1 MILKN
6 PIYEFYVDISY
17 NYTYTYTYTHDFT
30 IHGCK
35 TINFFWYVTV
45 LNKNGEVPNLSGYEI
60 QAKLCVENLK
70 EALNDCRASLED
82 VEIEISIIKII
93 VFLSYKV
100 G

>member
-17 NYTYTYTYTHDFT
+17 NYTYTYTHHFT
-30 IHGCK
+30 IHASK
-35 TINFFWYVTV
+35 TINFFLYVTV
-45 LNKNGEVPNLSGYEI
+45 LNKNGEVPNLRGYEI

-70 EALNDCRASLED
+70 EVLNDCKASLED
-82 VEIEISIIKII
+82 VEIEISIIKIT
-93 VFLSYKV
+93 VFLSYKA